1 MSDILTGAVAAL
13 NEKMGGQG
21 FDGVAKFVI
30 DGEGAVMIDSTGAH
44 TGDEAADVT
53 LTATADTFQAILA
66 GDLNATSAFMAGKL
80 TVDGDIGLAMKLGM
94 VLS

>member
-1 MSDILTGAVAAL
+1 MSDILTGAVTAL

-30 DGEGAVMIDSTGAH
+30 DGEGAVMIDDAGARA
-44 TGDEAADVT
+44 GDDAADVT
-53 LTATADTFQAILA
+53 LTASAETFQAILA

-80 TVDGDIGLAMKLGM
+80 TVDGDIGLAMKLAM
-94 VLS
+94 VLG